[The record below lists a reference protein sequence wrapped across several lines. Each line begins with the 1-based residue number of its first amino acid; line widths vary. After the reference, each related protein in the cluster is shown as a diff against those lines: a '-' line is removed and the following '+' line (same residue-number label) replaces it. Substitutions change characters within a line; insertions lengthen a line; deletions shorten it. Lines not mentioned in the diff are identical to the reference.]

1 MTKVFISPFHTSLF
15 PSPVFKS
22 DYFLLEVLKE
32 HYLQQNIY
40 ILATFLHFFSEH
52 VHPLMLGENIKT
64 PKSWFLLKENL
75 NFIQDC

>member
-1 MTKVFISPFHTSLF
+1 MTEVFIIPFPTSLF

-40 ILATFLHFFSEH
+40 ILVTLLHFF
-52 VHPLMLGENIKT
+52 
-64 PKSWFLLKENL
+64 L
-75 NFIQDC
+75 NMYIP